1 MHILQLLHI
10 YNYINIFVPLT
21 KFLYVHC
28 NVIFVIMYRMFKM
41 VLRELMNWTELGTKL
56 KFALLIFW
64 KKDWVEQPTKHS
76 TLFSNNYKHYIIK
89 N

>member
-21 KFLYVHC
+21 QFLYVHC

-41 VLRELMNWTELGTKL
+41 VLRELMN
-56 KFALLIFW
+56 
-64 KKDWVEQPTKHS
+64 
-76 TLFSNNYKHYIIK
+76 
-89 N
+89 